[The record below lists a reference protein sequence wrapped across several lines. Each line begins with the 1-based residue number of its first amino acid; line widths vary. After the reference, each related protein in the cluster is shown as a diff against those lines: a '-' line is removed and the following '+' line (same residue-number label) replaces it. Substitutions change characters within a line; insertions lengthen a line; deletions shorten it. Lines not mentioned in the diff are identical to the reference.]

1 MLIYNNTLRGK
12 ECVMIKSMTGFG
24 RGESA
29 RGGLHIVCEI
39 KTVNGKYLDVSAR
52 LPRRFSFFEPS
63 VKGLLSYNGITRGK
77 ADVTFE
83 VAFEGAAASHISVNT
98 DLAEQYLTALNSLA
112 DELSLPHVTD
122 VREIASKPDVL
133 AVVDAEIDGNVFSQ
147 AAEEALKAA
156 AVQVCTM
163 REAEGEKLLSDFFS
177 KLSLCEELV
186 TEVEKLSENSQKG
199 YYSRLEARLKKALE
213 DYRITPDESRML
225 TECAIFADKVAVDEE
240 TVRLR
245 SHFKAF
251 REITRSGEP
260 CGRRLDFLVQEMNR
274 EVNTIGSKCS
284 DSDVAHKIV
293 SLKNEIE
300 KIREQ
305 IQNIE

>member
-1 MLIYNNTLRGK
+1 
-12 ECVMIKSMTGFG
+12 MIKSMTGFG
-24 RGESA
+24 RGESTLD
-29 RGGLHIVCEI
+29 GVHVVCEI
-39 KTVNGKYLDVSAR
+39 RTVNSKYLDVSVR
-52 LPRRFSFFEPS
+52 LPRRFSFYEPS
-63 VKGLLSYNGITRGK
+63 VKGVLTACGITRGK
-77 ADVTFE
+77 TDVTFE
-83 VAFEGAAASHISVNT
+83 MTLEGVAASQISVNSE
-98 DLAEQYLTALNSLA
+98 LAVQYLTALNSLA
-112 DELSLPHVTD
+112 DELSLPHVSD
-122 VREIASKPDVL
+122 VREIASKPEVL
-133 AVVDAEIDGNVFSQ
+133 TVVDAQIDESLFAK
-147 AAEEALKAA
+147 AAEAALRAA
-156 AVQVCTM
+156 AEQVCVM
-163 REAEGEKLLSDFFS
+163 RAAEGEKLLSDFLS
-177 KLSLCEELV
+177 KLSLCETLV
-186 TEVEKLSENSQKG
+186 HEVERLSESSQKG
-199 YYSRLEARLKKALE
+199 YYSRLEARLRKALE

-260 CGRRLDFLVQEMNR
+260 CGRKLDFLVQEMNR

-284 DSDVAHKIV
+284 DSGVAHKIV

>member
-1 MLIYNNTLRGK
+1 
-12 ECVMIKSMTGFG
+12 MIKSMTGFG
-24 RGESA
+24 RGESTLD
-29 RGGLHIVCEI
+29 GLHVVCEL
-39 KTVNGKYLDVSAR
+39 KTVNSKYLDVSVR
-52 LPRRFSFFEPS
+52 LPRRFSFYEPS
-63 VKGLLSYNGITRGK
+63 VKGVLADSGIARGK
-77 ADVTFE
+77 TDVSFE
-83 VAFEGAAASHISVNT
+83 VTLEGVAASQISVNT
-98 DLAEQYLTALNSLA
+98 DLALHYMSALNSLA
-112 DELSLPHVTD
+112 DELSLPHVSD

-133 AVVDAEIDGNVFSQ
+133 TVLDAQIDEDLFSQ
-147 AAEEALKAA
+147 TAGEALRAA
-156 AVQVCTM
+156 AAQVCAM

-177 KLSLCEELV
+177 KLSLCESLV
-186 TEVEKLSENSQKG
+186 AEVEKLSENSQKG

-293 SLKNEIE
+293 SMKNEIE